1 VKYYVKSWFLSCL
14 PKAAPKSDL
23 NLLKSL
29 AKGTLTKLMNH
40 LWYLSEELVA
50 LAFFDPGVTL
60 AEKKAMVASLQSEGC
75 EERKHLAVVN
85 QANIQSL
92 QLSDFVTQNT
102 CKFFGILGI
111 RQDF

>member
-1 VKYYVKSWFLSCL
+1 
-14 PKAAPKSDL
+14 
-23 NLLKSL
+23 
-29 AKGTLTKLMNH
+29 MNH
-40 LWYLSEELVA
+40 LWYLSEELAA
-50 LAFFDPGVTL
+50 LAFFDGGVTL

-75 EERKHLAVVN
+75 EKRKHLTIVD

-92 QLSDFVTQNT
+92 QLSEFVTQNI